1 MSSHHPARHHH
12 QQQQQQQQQP
22 PSSNTT
28 SSNHW
33 LSNILRSRA
42 SSVSVES
49 CLNLSARDPSQP
61 LDARPVLPLLEPSQ
75 PLTSRCKHLAVF
87 SDICKSY
94 RFTHLENVF
103 FTVQDILDN
112 DDRGNSHNH
121 NSSNSSSSSSS
132 AMAPREAR
140 HTVFEFMLA
149 CIEGQYTDL
158 GMARVTFYAC
168 LRNYTH
174 WEDFSDMYRVL
185 YKLCKEGR
193 DISGFEKN
201 VAKLLIH
208 WIDIAI
214 EQQQQQQ
221 RQQQQQSLPSHHKKE
236 HTAAAAA
243 AVPHLSDLLH
253 LLTAIA
259 KFNFALFEE
268 YEVTQM
274 IAATHKA
281 FFSTHDVGDMG
292 SCLDFADIVVRYRFV
307 PFEALPLFLDMVAAS
322 VMLVPVALQKSKSWP
337 IFQNLLR
344 SHCAHSAILTLC
356 RFLDKEPSKVDA
368 DNVLIKGAMTLLS
381 DIAWG
386 KSGSGGGAEVY
397 MVSDSVI
404 LMYMRRAATKEND
417 GINGTL
423 LQCLSGLVLD
433 AAAAADNNNNT
444 PSLMEWD
451 AIWDIVDAIT
461 AYILRI
467 TDNNSN
473 SDIKLFSVSAAEAAE
488 TSLHSI
494 RQFSQFSQ
502 IVIRQY
508 QSKQYKGPVTRF
520 MQVLYRLRAYCC
532 DTTASILLD
541 YYVMEHSFLPSTEHW
556 LKLLQE
562 VTNTFFIHANPTTTT
577 SALRLTMLDIV
588 SDVCTS
594 VKDFYSEVMYET
606 IVIPMM
612 QKLPLETD
620 AGIRQLAID
629 LLVSSLSD
637 CQNEAIFD
645 TLIQTLR
652 DCAQCHCVSA
662 DDPPHPH
669 AHHHHHASSSKLAS
683 MRMAAHSPHSPQTHR
698 QSSTSTAT
706 TTASSSSSS
715 STATITNASMAH
727 KQQQQQQ
734 YSAFVG
740 DTATDTFFS
749 GGSCMGVPAMCGI
762 SDIFENLLLA
772 SNGKLCS
779 KTFNIIT
786 EIANDRSDL
795 ACPYGGPKIVA
806 LDLLL
811 RFRCPT
817 NHHIYLIDDNVQEEN
832 SVIAGIRMQ
841 QQNKRQQAEKK
852 KASQMFMP
860 GPIISRS
867 QQQQQQQQ
875 QQQPHAST
883 RAVFHPS
890 PHVFSYNENPQSDA
904 EAVLDINDMLKS
916 YVRVLSHS
924 PNWVVVLFVLKRLPQ
939 QLSNKHLFCG
949 ASPYI
954 NKLRRRLVKW
964 TSTRKFLEQLSSSL
978 PPHVKRNDLNVYAY
992 SLLTVLISYRRIFTE
1007 PKQDQDEIVYAFYV
1021 GIMQVTS
1028 ATRLCINSLAVCCHE
1043 MPLSV
1048 AKMLNEIL
1056 QRMSQIISVS
1066 SVSVHILEFLSAL
1079 ARLPNLYAN
1088 FTGDMYK
1095 PVFAIALNYLQHSHS
1110 QQQQQQQQQQHQQH
1124 QHQHQQP
1131 SPISTPSASPM
1142 ISGGQAGQKEVS
1154 QGALKQYVLIMAYLV
1169 ITVWFTAIP
1178 LRERRKHV
1186 PFIIQRLLSGI
1197 SMGKSIDEQ
1206 TYTCIDML
1214 SRFTFADVSLAP
1226 QKSIVSK
1233 ILMGDGDTVSA
1244 APASGNKQSQ
1254 RTWVYGHTLLTL
1266 RTAKSLGWVEVTIR
1280 RPSGTVS
1287 MMCYVENKIKSK
1299 DIDYRTLPALLMM
1312 QYQPDLMASKIMKD
1326 RKDEQELMLLQ
1337 QQQTRIKRAEDSQ
1350 DSHDQQQQQQEE
1362 GLGITFDDD
1371 TMAKQQFPIGTPTR
1385 RLSDQ
1390 AVVSAT
1396 VATRSEGLVMAP
1408 SDSSEQIPHS
1418 PASPP
1423 PPPGGGSSSSTMA
1436 SPAPGMSTRRPS
1448 VSQKGLIDLLNKDS
1462 ESTVDTVH
1470 TNSPSITA
1478 AAAAAAAESVLEEE
1492 EEEGDKDENDDNIAG
1507 RRAIDAA
1514 VRQVLSDPKPSDA
1527 STAAAANNP
1536 VIQLRKTEP
1545 SIDPG
1550 FLYLQFNNY
1559 PDIARA
1565 IDVSPPLP
1573 DDEATARTLATFD
1586 RIPVVD
1592 FHKIGVLYVGKGQTH
1607 ELEILAN
1614 TYGSP
1619 DYVRF
1624 LNALG
1629 TIQRLHGLAGNTGGL
1644 DREMDIDGRY
1654 AYFWKDDV
1662 TEAVFHAA
1670 TMMPTNLERDPQCS
1684 AKKRHIGN
1692 DYVSIV
1698 YNDSGMDY
1706 AFDTLPSQFNF
1717 INIVVSPHSIST
1729 EAVSPTHALIGAEN
1743 TFFKVE
1749 MQRRP
1754 DMPDIGPLSEP
1765 KLVSAQSLPGFVR
1778 QAAIHANIFA
1788 QVFWQSAS
1796 AGGKREY
1803 VSHWRERLKQ
1813 IQRVKERLAGKSAAA
1828 AGTSSAAAA
1837 AAAGA
1842 GSGSGTASASATP
1855 NLDHTMSSSGKTS
1868 KDGYPYEALLDFT
1881 KYT

>member
-1 MSSHHPARHHH
+1 MR
-12 QQQQQQQQQP
+12 
-22 PSSNTT
+22 
-28 SSNHW
+28 
-33 LSNILRSRA
+33 
-42 SSVSVES
+42 
-49 CLNLSARDPSQP
+49 
-61 LDARPVLPLLEPSQ
+61 
-75 PLTSRCKHLAVF
+75 
-87 SDICKSY
+87 
-94 RFTHLENVF
+94 
-103 FTVQDILDN
+103 
-112 DDRGNSHNH
+112 
-121 NSSNSSSSSSS
+121 
-132 AMAPREAR
+132 
-140 HTVFEFMLA
+140 
-149 CIEGQYTDL
+149 
-158 GMARVTFYAC
+158 
-168 LRNYTH
+168 
-174 WEDFSDMYRVL
+174 
-185 YKLCKEGR
+185 
-193 DISGFEKN
+193 
-201 VAKLLIH
+201 
-208 WIDIAI
+208 
-214 EQQQQQQ
+214 
-221 RQQQQQSLPSHHKKE
+221 
-236 HTAAAAA
+236 
-243 AVPHLSDLLH
+243 
-253 LLTAIA
+253 
-259 KFNFALFEE
+259 
-268 YEVTQM
+268 
-274 IAATHKA
+274 
-281 FFSTHDVGDMG
+281 
-292 SCLDFADIVVRYRFV
+292 CLDV
-307 PFEALPLFLDMVAAS
+307 
-322 VMLVPVALQKSKSWP
+322 
-337 IFQNLLR
+337 
-344 SHCAHSAILTLC
+344 
-356 RFLDKEPSKVDA
+356 
-368 DNVLIKGAMTLLS
+368 
-381 DIAWG
+381 
-386 KSGSGGGAEVY
+386 
-397 MVSDSVI
+397 
-404 LMYMRRAATKEND
+404 
-417 GINGTL
+417 
-423 LQCLSGLVLD
+423 
-433 AAAAADNNNNT
+433 
-444 PSLMEWD
+444 
-451 AIWDIVDAIT
+451 
-461 AYILRI
+461 
-467 TDNNSN
+467 
-473 SDIKLFSVSAAEAAE
+473 
-488 TSLHSI
+488 
-494 RQFSQFSQ
+494 
-502 IVIRQY
+502 
-508 QSKQYKGPVTRF
+508 
-520 MQVLYRLRAYCC
+520 
-532 DTTASILLD
+532 
-541 YYVMEHSFLPSTEHW
+541 
-556 LKLLQE
+556 QE
-562 VTNTFFIHANPTTTT
+562 
-577 SALRLTMLDIV
+577 
-588 SDVCTS
+588 
-594 VKDFYSEVMYET
+594 
-606 IVIPMM
+606 
-612 QKLPLETD
+612 
-620 AGIRQLAID
+620 
-629 LLVSSLSD
+629 
-637 CQNEAIFD
+637 
-645 TLIQTLR
+645 
-652 DCAQCHCVSA
+652 
-662 DDPPHPH
+662 
-669 AHHHHHASSSKLAS
+669 
-683 MRMAAHSPHSPQTHR
+683 
-698 QSSTSTAT
+698 
-706 TTASSSSSS
+706 
-715 STATITNASMAH
+715 
-727 KQQQQQQ
+727 
-734 YSAFVG
+734 
-740 DTATDTFFS
+740 
-749 GGSCMGVPAMCGI
+749 
-762 SDIFENLLLA
+762 
-772 SNGKLCS
+772 
-779 KTFNIIT
+779 
-786 EIANDRSDL
+786 
-795 ACPYGGPKIVA
+795 
-806 LDLLL
+806 
-811 RFRCPT
+811 
-817 NHHIYLIDDNVQEEN
+817 EEN
-832 SVIAGIRMQ
+832 SVIAAIRLQ
-841 QQNKRQQAEKK
+841 QQKKRQEAEKN

-860 GPIISRS
+860 GSIVSNKA
-867 QQQQQQQQ
+867 QQQQRQEQ
-875 QQQPHAST
+875 HAPT

-890 PHVFSYNENPQSDA
+890 PHVFSYNESPQSES
-904 EAVLDINDMLKS
+904 EAVLDINEMLKS

-924 PNWVVVLFVLKRLPQ
+924 PNWVVVLFVLKRLSQ

-964 TSTRKFLEQLSSSL
+964 TSTRKFLEQLTNL
-978 PPHVKRNDLNVYAY
+978 PPHIKRNDLNVYAY

-1110 QQQQQQQQQQHQQH
+1110 QQQQQQ
-1124 QHQHQQP
+1124 P

-1142 ISGGQAGQKEVS
+1142 IPGQASGPKEAS

-1214 SRFTFADVSLAP
+1214 SRFTFAEVSLAP

-1244 APASGNKQSQ
+1244 PSVKQSQ

-1287 MMCYVENKIKSK
+1287 MMCYVENKIKSE

-1312 QYQPDLMASKIMKD
+1312 QYQPDLMASKIMK
-1326 RKDEQELMLLQ
+1326 EELLLK
-1337 QQQTRIKRAEDSQ
+1337 QTLIKKPEDSEHNQ
-1350 DSHDQQQQQQEE
+1350 DQPQQQQQEE

-1371 TMAKQQFPIGTPTR
+1371 TVAKQPFPIGTPTR

-1408 SDSSEQIPHS
+1408 SDSSEQIPSLPSS
-1418 PASPP
+1418 PS
-1423 PPPGGGSSSSTMA
+1423 GE
-1436 SPAPGMSTRRPS
+1436 SPAPAMARRPS

-1462 ESTVDTVH
+1462 ESTVDTVN
-1470 TNSPSITA
+1470 TIATDSAI
-1478 AAAAAAAESVLEEE
+1478 EEE
-1492 EEEGDKDENDDNIAG
+1492 DERVG
-1507 RRAIDAA
+1507 RQAIDAA
-1514 VRQVLSDPKPSDA
+1514 VREVLSDPKPDNE
-1527 STAAAANNP
+1527 STAAAASNP
-1536 VIQLRKTEP
+1536 VMQLRKTEP

-1629 TIQRLHGLAGNTGGL
+1629 TIQRLHGLSGNTGGL

-1743 TFFKVE
+1743 SFFRVE

-1788 QVFWQSAS
+1788 QVFWQSAG

-1813 IQRVKERLAGKSAAA
+1813 IQRVKERLAGKSAS
-1828 AGTSSAAAA
+1828 T
-1837 AAAGA
+1837 
-1842 GSGSGTASASATP
+1842 TPATP
-1855 NLDHTMSSSGKTS
+1855 NLDHNSGKTS

>member
-1 MSSHHPARHHH
+1 MPRDARH
-12 QQQQQQQQQP
+12 
-22 PSSNTT
+22 
-28 SSNHW
+28 
-33 LSNILRSRA
+33 A
-42 SSVSVES
+42 
-49 CLNLSARDPSQP
+49 
-61 LDARPVLPLLEPSQ
+61 
-75 PLTSRCKHLAVF
+75 
-87 SDICKSY
+87 
-94 RFTHLENVF
+94 
-103 FTVQDILDN
+103 
-112 DDRGNSHNH
+112 
-121 NSSNSSSSSSS
+121 
-132 AMAPREAR
+132 
-140 HTVFEFMLA
+140 VFEFMLA

-158 GMARVTFYAC
+158 GMARVTFYAS

-208 WIDIAI
+208 WINIAI
-214 EQQQQQQ
+214 QQQQQQ
-221 RQQQQQSLPSHHKKE
+221 HNKQD
-236 HTAAAAA
+236 A

-268 YEVTQM
+268 DEVTQM

-307 PFEALPLFLDMVAAS
+307 PFEALPLFLDMVSAS
-322 VMLVPVALQKSKSWP
+322 VMLVPVELQKSKSWP

-356 RFLDKEPSKVDA
+356 RFLDKQPSKVDA
-368 DNVLIKGAMTLLS
+368 DNILIKGAITLLS
-381 DIAWG
+381 EIAWG
-386 KSGSGGGAEVY
+386 RSGSGAEVY

-404 LMYMRRAATKEND
+404 LMYMRRAASKEND
-417 GINGTL
+417 GINGTI
-423 LQCLSGLVLD
+423 LQCLSGLV
-433 AAAAADNNNNT
+433 ATADHT

-461 AYILRI
+461 AYILKI

-473 SDIKLFSVSAAEAAE
+473 SDIKLFSVTESAASS
-488 TSLHSI
+488 SLQSVRHFA
-494 RQFSQFSQ
+494 QFSNT
-502 IVIRQY
+502 IIRLY
-508 QSKQYKGPVTRF
+508 QSKQYKGPLTRF
-520 MQVLYRLRAYCC
+520 MQVLYQLRAYCC
-532 DTTASILLD
+532 DNTASILLD
-541 YYVMEHSFLPSTEHW
+541 YHVMEHSFLPSTEHW

-562 VTNTFFIHANPTTTT
+562 VTNTFYIHANPTTTT

-612 QKLPLETD
+612 QTLPSETD
-620 AGIRQLAID
+620 ASIRQLAID

-645 TLIQTLR
+645 KLIQILR
-652 DCAQCHCVSA
+652 DCAQCHC
-662 DDPPHPH
+662 HG
-669 AHHHHHASSSKLAS
+669 
-683 MRMAAHSPHSPQTHR
+683 
-698 QSSTSTAT
+698 
-706 TTASSSSSS
+706 
-715 STATITNASMAH
+715 
-727 KQQQQQQ
+727 
-734 YSAFVG
+734 AFVA
-740 DTATDTFFS
+740 DAFFS
-749 GGSCMGVPAMCGI
+749 GGSCMGVPAMCGL
-762 SDIFENLLLA
+762 SDIFQNLLMA

-795 ACPYGGPKIVA
+795 SCPYGGPKIVA

-817 NHHIYLIDDNVQEEN
+817 NHHIYLIEDNVQEEEN
-832 SVIAGIRMQ
+832 SVIAAIRLQ
-841 QQNKRQQAEKK
+841 QQKKRQEAEKN

-860 GPIISRS
+860 GSIVSNKA
-867 QQQQQQQQ
+867 QQQQRQEQ
-875 QQQPHAST
+875 HAPT

-890 PHVFSYNENPQSDA
+890 PHVFSYNESPQSES
-904 EAVLDINDMLKS
+904 EAVLDINEMLKS

-924 PNWVVVLFVLKRLPQ
+924 PNWVVVLFVLKRLSQ

-964 TSTRKFLEQLSSSL
+964 TSTRKFLEQLTNL
-978 PPHVKRNDLNVYAY
+978 PPHIKRNDLNVYAY

-1110 QQQQQQQQQQHQQH
+1110 QQQQQQ
-1124 QHQHQQP
+1124 P

-1142 ISGGQAGQKEVS
+1142 IPGQASGPKEAS

-1214 SRFTFADVSLAP
+1214 SRFTFAEVSLAP

-1244 APASGNKQSQ
+1244 PSVKQSQ

-1287 MMCYVENKIKSK
+1287 MMCYVENKIKSE

-1312 QYQPDLMASKIMKD
+1312 QYQPDLMASKIMK
-1326 RKDEQELMLLQ
+1326 EELLA
-1337 QQQTRIKRAEDSQ
+1337 I
-1350 DSHDQQQQQQEE
+1350 
-1362 GLGITFDDD
+1362 
-1371 TMAKQQFPIGTPTR
+1371 
-1385 RLSDQ
+1385 
-1390 AVVSAT
+1390 
-1396 VATRSEGLVMAP
+1396 
-1408 SDSSEQIPHS
+1408 
-1418 PASPP
+1418 
-1423 PPPGGGSSSSTMA
+1423 
-1436 SPAPGMSTRRPS
+1436 
-1448 VSQKGLIDLLNKDS
+1448 
-1462 ESTVDTVH
+1462 
-1470 TNSPSITA
+1470 
-1478 AAAAAAAESVLEEE
+1478 EEE
-1492 EEEGDKDENDDNIAG
+1492 DERVG
-1507 RRAIDAA
+1507 RQAIDAA
-1514 VRQVLSDPKPSDA
+1514 VREVLSDPKPDNE
-1527 STAAAANNP
+1527 STAAAASNP
-1536 VIQLRKTEP
+1536 VMQLRKTEP

-1629 TIQRLHGLAGNTGGL
+1629 TIQRLHGLSGNTGGL

-1743 TFFKVE
+1743 SFFRVE

-1788 QVFWQSAS
+1788 QVFWQSAG

-1813 IQRVKERLAGKSAAA
+1813 IQRVKERLAGKSAS
-1828 AGTSSAAAA
+1828 T
-1837 AAAGA
+1837 
-1842 GSGSGTASASATP
+1842 TPATP
-1855 NLDHTMSSSGKTS
+1855 NLDHNSGKTS

>member
-1 MSSHHPARHHH
+1 MSGHHPTR
-12 QQQQQQQQQP
+12 QQQP
-22 PSSNTT
+22 PSSNSTAASS

-61 LDARPVLPLLEPSQ
+61 LDARPVLPLLEQSQ
-75 PLTSRCKHLAVF
+75 PLASRCKHLAVF

-103 FTVQDILDN
+103 FTVQDILDA
-112 DDRGNSHNH
+112 G
-121 NSSNSSSSSSS
+121 
-132 AMAPREAR
+132 MPRDAR
-140 HTVFEFMLA
+140 HSVFEFMLA

-208 WIDIAI
+208 WINIVI
-214 EQQQQQQ
+214 QQQPH
-221 RQQQQQSLPSHHKKE
+221 RKD
-236 HTAAAAA
+236 AA

-281 FFSTHDVGDMG
+281 FFSTQDVGDMG

-307 PFEALPLFLDMVAAS
+307 PFDALSLFLDMVSAS
-322 VMLVPVALQKSKSWP
+322 VMLVPVELQKSKSWP

-368 DNVLIKGAMTLLS
+368 DNILIKGAITLLS
-381 DIAWG
+381 EIAWG
-386 KSGSGGGAEVY
+386 KSGSGAEVY

-404 LMYMRRAATKEND
+404 LMYMRRAASKEND
-417 GINGTL
+417 GVNGTI
-423 LQCLSGLVLD
+423 LQCLSRLVD
-433 AAAAADNNNNT
+433 TAENT

-461 AYILRI
+461 AYILKI

-473 SDIKLFSVSAAEAAE
+473 SDIKLFSVAESAASS
-488 TSLHSI
+488 SLQSI
-494 RQFSQFSQ
+494 RQFAQFSN
-502 IVIRQY
+502 IIIRLY
-508 QSKQYKGPVTRF
+508 QSKQYKGPLTRF
-520 MQVLYRLRAYCC
+520 MQVLYQLRAYCC
-532 DTTASILLD
+532 DTTATILLD

-556 LKLLQE
+556 LRLLQE

-620 AGIRQLAID
+620 ASIRQLAID

-637 CQNEAIFD
+637 CQNEEIFD
-645 TLIQTLR
+645 KLIQTLR
-652 DCAQCHCVSA
+652 DCAQCHCVSVE
-662 DDPPHPH
+662 DLQQQQQQQQQHSQHP
-669 AHHHHHASSSKLAS
+669 SNSKLTS
-683 MRMAAHSPHSPQTHR
+683 MRMMHSPHSPQTHR
-698 QSSTSTAT
+698 QSSTT
-706 TTASSSSSS
+706 TTSSSSS

-727 KQQQQQQ
+727 KQH
-734 YSAFVG
+734 SAFVA
-740 DTATDTFFS
+740 DTATDEFFS

-772 SNGKLCS
+772 SNGRLCS

-795 ACPYGGPKIVA
+795 SCPYGGPKIVA

-817 NHHIYLIDDNVQEEN
+817 NHHIYLTEDNVEEEN
-832 SVIAGIRMQ
+832 SVIAAIRIQ
-841 QQNKRQQAEKK
+841 QQKKRQEAEKK

-860 GPIISRS
+860 GPIINSNRA
-867 QQQQQQQQ
+867 QQQTQQAP
-875 QQQPHAST
+875 PHKK
-883 RAVFHPS
+883 AVFHPS
-890 PHVFSYNENPQSDA
+890 PHVFSYNESPQSEM
-904 EAVLDINDMLKS
+904 EAVLDINEMLKS

-924 PNWVVVLFVLKRLPQ
+924 PNWVVVLFVLKRLSQ

-964 TSTRKFLEQLSSSL
+964 TSTRKFLEQLTSL
-978 PPHVKRNDLNVYAY
+978 PPHIKRNDLNVYAY

-1110 QQQQQQQQQQHQQH
+1110 QQQQQS
-1124 QHQHQQP
+1124 

-1142 ISGGQAGQKEVS
+1142 IPGQASLTGQKEVS

-1233 ILMGDGDTVSA
+1233 ILMGDADTVSV
-1244 APASGNKQSQ
+1244 PSVKQSQ

-1287 MMCYVENKIKSK
+1287 MMCYVENKIKSE

-1312 QYQPDLMASKIMKD
+1312 QYQPDLMATKIMKD
-1326 RKDEQELMLLQ
+1326 RREEEELLLKQTPVKTSEDSEGSQDQ
-1337 QQQTRIKRAEDSQ
+1337 QQQQ
-1350 DSHDQQQQQQEE
+1350 QQQQQQEE

-1371 TMAKQQFPIGTPTR
+1371 TIARQQFPIGTPTR

-1408 SDSSEQIPHS
+1408 SDSSEQVPLS
-1418 PASPP
+1418 PSPP
-1423 PPPGGGSSSSTMA
+1423 PPVGSSTV
-1436 SPAPGMSTRRPS
+1436 SPAPAITRRPS

-1462 ESTVDTVH
+1462 ESTIDTIN
-1470 TNSPSITA
+1470 TNSPSIAT
-1478 AAAAAAAESVLEEE
+1478 ESAIDEE
-1492 EEEGDKDENDDNIAG
+1492 DERVG
-1507 RRAIDAA
+1507 RKAIDAA
-1514 VRQVLSDPKPSDA
+1514 VREVLSDPKPSNE
-1527 STAAAANNP
+1527 STAAASNP

-1573 DDEATARTLATFD
+1573 DDDATARTLATFD

-1629 TIQRLHGLAGNTGGL
+1629 SIQRLHGLSGNTGGL

-1670 TMMPTNLERDPQCS
+1670 TMMPTDLERDPQCS

-1743 TFFKVE
+1743 SFFKVE

-1813 IQRVKERLAGKSAAA
+1813 IQRVKERLAGKSAATA
-1828 AGTSSAAAA
+1828 ANATG
-1837 AAAGA
+1837 GA
-1842 GSGSGTASASATP
+1842 ASASATP

>member
-1 MSSHHPARHHH
+1 
-12 QQQQQQQQQP
+12 
-22 PSSNTT
+22 
-28 SSNHW
+28 
-33 LSNILRSRA
+33 
-42 SSVSVES
+42 
-49 CLNLSARDPSQP
+49 
-61 LDARPVLPLLEPSQ
+61 
-75 PLTSRCKHLAVF
+75 
-87 SDICKSY
+87 
-94 RFTHLENVF
+94 
-103 FTVQDILDN
+103 
-112 DDRGNSHNH
+112 
-121 NSSNSSSSSSS
+121 
-132 AMAPREAR
+132 
-140 HTVFEFMLA
+140 
-149 CIEGQYTDL
+149 
-158 GMARVTFYAC
+158 
-168 LRNYTH
+168 
-174 WEDFSDMYRVL
+174 
-185 YKLCKEGR
+185 
-193 DISGFEKN
+193 
-201 VAKLLIH
+201 
-208 WIDIAI
+208 
-214 EQQQQQQ
+214 
-221 RQQQQQSLPSHHKKE
+221 
-236 HTAAAAA
+236 
-243 AVPHLSDLLH
+243 
-253 LLTAIA
+253 
-259 KFNFALFEE
+259 
-268 YEVTQM
+268 
-274 IAATHKA
+274 
-281 FFSTHDVGDMG
+281 
-292 SCLDFADIVVRYRFV
+292 
-307 PFEALPLFLDMVAAS
+307 
-322 VMLVPVALQKSKSWP
+322 
-337 IFQNLLR
+337 
-344 SHCAHSAILTLC
+344 
-356 RFLDKEPSKVDA
+356 
-368 DNVLIKGAMTLLS
+368 
-381 DIAWG
+381 
-386 KSGSGGGAEVY
+386 
-397 MVSDSVI
+397 
-404 LMYMRRAATKEND
+404 
-417 GINGTL
+417 
-423 LQCLSGLVLD
+423 
-433 AAAAADNNNNT
+433 
-444 PSLMEWD
+444 
-451 AIWDIVDAIT
+451 
-461 AYILRI
+461 
-467 TDNNSN
+467 
-473 SDIKLFSVSAAEAAE
+473 
-488 TSLHSI
+488 
-494 RQFSQFSQ
+494 
-502 IVIRQY
+502 
-508 QSKQYKGPVTRF
+508 
-520 MQVLYRLRAYCC
+520 
-532 DTTASILLD
+532 
-541 YYVMEHSFLPSTEHW
+541 
-556 LKLLQE
+556 
-562 VTNTFFIHANPTTTT
+562 
-577 SALRLTMLDIV
+577 
-588 SDVCTS
+588 
-594 VKDFYSEVMYET
+594 
-606 IVIPMM
+606 
-612 QKLPLETD
+612 
-620 AGIRQLAID
+620 
-629 LLVSSLSD
+629 
-637 CQNEAIFD
+637 
-645 TLIQTLR
+645 
-652 DCAQCHCVSA
+652 
-662 DDPPHPH
+662 
-669 AHHHHHASSSKLAS
+669 
-683 MRMAAHSPHSPQTHR
+683 
-698 QSSTSTAT
+698 
-706 TTASSSSSS
+706 
-715 STATITNASMAH
+715 
-727 KQQQQQQ
+727 
-734 YSAFVG
+734 
-740 DTATDTFFS
+740 
-749 GGSCMGVPAMCGI
+749 
-762 SDIFENLLLA
+762 
-772 SNGKLCS
+772 
-779 KTFNIIT
+779 
-786 EIANDRSDL
+786 
-795 ACPYGGPKIVA
+795 
-806 LDLLL
+806 
-811 RFRCPT
+811 
-817 NHHIYLIDDNVQEEN
+817 
-832 SVIAGIRMQ
+832 
-841 QQNKRQQAEKK
+841 
-852 KASQMFMP
+852 MFMP
-860 GPIISRS
+860 GPIINRP
-867 QQQQQQQQ
+867 QQQAQQAP
-875 QQQPHAST
+875 PHKK
-883 RAVFHPS
+883 AVFHPS
-890 PHVFSYNENPQSDA
+890 PHVFSYNENPQSES
-904 EAVLDINDMLKS
+904 EAVLDINEMLKS

-924 PNWVVVLFVLKRLPQ
+924 PNWVVVLFVLKRLSQ

-964 TSTRKFLEQLSSSL
+964 TSTRKFLEQLTSL
-978 PPHVKRNDLNVYAY
+978 PPHIKRNDLNVYAY

-1110 QQQQQQQQQQHQQH
+1110 QQQQA
-1124 QHQHQQP
+1124 

-1142 ISGGQAGQKEVS
+1142 ISGQVSGQKEAS

-1233 ILMGDGDTVSA
+1233 ILMGDGDTTSA
-1244 APASGNKQSQ
+1244 PSVKQSQ

-1287 MMCYVENKIKSK
+1287 MMCYVENKIKSE

-1312 QYQPDLMASKIMKD
+1312 QYQPDLMAHKIMKD
-1326 RKDEQELMLLQ
+1326 RREEEEILLK
-1337 QQQTRIKRAEDSQ
+1337 QTLIKRPEETDDGQ
-1350 DSHDQQQQQQEE
+1350 DSQQEE

-1371 TMAKQQFPIGTPTR
+1371 TIAKQFPIGTPTR

-1408 SDSSEQIPHS
+1408 SDSSEQIPTTS
-1418 PASPP
+1418 SSPP
-1423 PPPGGGSSSSTMA
+1423 PPPAGSNTV
-1436 SPAPGMSTRRPS
+1436 SPAPITRRPS
-1448 VSQKGLIDLLNKDS
+1448 VSQKGLMDLLNKDS
-1462 ESTVDTVH
+1462 ESTIDTVN
-1470 TNSPSITA
+1470 TNSPSIAT
-1478 AAAAAAAESVLEEE
+1478 ESAIEEE
-1492 EEEGDKDENDDNIAG
+1492 EELVG
-1507 RRAIDAA
+1507 RKAIDAA
-1514 VRQVLSDPKPSDA
+1514 VREVLSDPKPSNE
-1527 STAAAANNP
+1527 STTANP

-1559 PDIARA
+1559 PDIARS
-1565 IDVSPPLP
+1565 IEVSPPLP

-1629 TIQRLHGLAGNTGGL
+1629 TIQRLHGFSGNTGGL

-1743 TFFKVE
+1743 SFFKVE

-1813 IQRVKERLAGKSAAA
+1813 IQRVKERLAGKTAVAAA
-1828 AGTSSAAAA
+1828 
-1837 AAAGA
+1837 
-1842 GSGSGTASASATP
+1842 ASASATP

>member
-1 MSSHHPARHHH
+1 MSNNHPTR
-12 QQQQQQQQQP
+12 QQQSQ
-22 PSSNTT
+22 SSATSST

-33 LSNILRSRA
+33 LSSILRSRA

-61 LDARPVLPLLEPSQ
+61 LDARPVLPLLEQSQ

-103 FTVQDILDN
+103 FTVQDILDA
-112 DDRGNSHNH
+112 S
-121 NSSNSSSSSSS
+121 
-132 AMAPREAR
+132 MPREAR
-140 HTVFEFMLA
+140 HGVFEFMLA

-158 GMARVTFYAC
+158 GMARVTFYAS

-208 WIDIAI
+208 WMNIAI
-214 EQQQQQQ
+214 QQ
-221 RQQQQQSLPSHHKKE
+221 PHKKE
-236 HTAAAAA
+236 A

-268 YEVTQM
+268 DEVTQM
-274 IAATHKA
+274 ISATHKA
-281 FFSTHDVGDMG
+281 FFSTHDFGDMG

-307 PFEALPLFLDMVAAS
+307 PFEALSLFLDMVSAS
-322 VMLVPVALQKSKSWP
+322 IMLVPVELQKSKSWP

-368 DNVLIKGAMTLLS
+368 ENILIKGAITLLS
-381 DIAWG
+381 EIAWG
-386 KSGSGGGAEVY
+386 KSGSGAEVY

-404 LMYMRRAATKEND
+404 LMYMRRAASKEND
-417 GINGTL
+417 GINGTI
-423 LQCLSGLVLD
+423 LQCLAGLVG
-433 AAAAADNNNNT
+433 AVENT

-461 AYILRI
+461 AYILKI

-473 SDIKLFSVSAAEAAE
+473 SDIKLFSMTESASS
-488 TSLHSI
+488 SLSSTRHFA
-494 RQFSQFSQ
+494 QFSD
-502 IVIRQY
+502 IIIRLY
-508 QSKQYKGPVTRF
+508 QSKQYKGPLTRF
-520 MQVLYRLRAYCC
+520 MQVLYQLRAYCC
-532 DTTASILLD
+532 DNTASILLD
-541 YYVMEHSFLPSTEHW
+541 YYVMEHSFLPSTENW

-620 AGIRQLAID
+620 ANIRQLAID

-637 CQNEAIFD
+637 CQNEAIFEK
-645 TLIQTLR
+645 LIHILR
-652 DCAQCHCVSA
+652 DCAQCQCISA
-662 DDPPHPH
+662 EDQHQH
-669 AHHHHHASSSKLAS
+669 SHHTQPANSKLSS
-683 MRMAAHSPHSPQTHR
+683 MRMAHSPHSPQTHR
-698 QSSTSTAT
+698 QSSTTTVAT
-706 TTASSSSSS
+706 ISSSSS

-727 KQQQQQQ
+727 KQQ
-734 YSAFVG
+734 YSSFVAN
-740 DTATDTFFS
+740 TATDEFFS

-762 SDIFENLLLA
+762 SDVFENLLVA

-795 ACPYGGPKIVA
+795 SCPYGGPKIVA

-817 NHHIYLIDDNVQEEN
+817 NHHIYLIEDNVEEEN
-832 SVIAGIRMQ
+832 SVIAAIRIQ
-841 QQNKRQQAEKK
+841 QKKKREEAEKERS
-852 KASQMFMP
+852 SQMFMP
-860 GPIISRS
+860 GPIINRP
-867 QQQQQQQQ
+867 QQQAQQAP
-875 QQQPHAST
+875 PHKK
-883 RAVFHPS
+883 AVFHPS
-890 PHVFSYNENPQSDA
+890 PHVFSYNENPQSES
-904 EAVLDINDMLKS
+904 EAVLDINEMLKS

-924 PNWVVVLFVLKRLPQ
+924 PNWVVVLFVLKRLSQ

-964 TSTRKFLEQLSSSL
+964 TSTRKFLEQLTSL
-978 PPHVKRNDLNVYAY
+978 PPHIKRNDLNVYAY

-1110 QQQQQQQQQQHQQH
+1110 QQQQA
-1124 QHQHQQP
+1124 

-1142 ISGGQAGQKEVS
+1142 ISGQVSGQKEAS

-1233 ILMGDGDTVSA
+1233 ILMGDGDTTSA
-1244 APASGNKQSQ
+1244 PSVKQSQ

-1287 MMCYVENKIKSK
+1287 MMCYVENKIKSE

-1312 QYQPDLMASKIMKD
+1312 QYQPDLMAHKIMKD
-1326 RKDEQELMLLQ
+1326 RREEEELLLK
-1337 QQQTRIKRAEDSQ
+1337 QTLTKKPEENDDGQ
-1350 DSHDQQQQQQEE
+1350 DSQQEE

-1371 TMAKQQFPIGTPTR
+1371 TIAKQFPIGTPTR

-1396 VATRSEGLVMAP
+1396 VATRSEGLIMAP
-1408 SDSSEQIPHS
+1408 SDSSEQIPTTS
-1418 PASPP
+1418 SSPP
-1423 PPPGGGSSSSTMA
+1423 PPPAGSNTV
-1436 SPAPGMSTRRPS
+1436 SPAPITRRPS

-1462 ESTVDTVH
+1462 ESTIDTVN
-1470 TNSPSITA
+1470 TNSPSIAT
-1478 AAAAAAAESVLEEE
+1478 ESAIEEE
-1492 EEEGDKDENDDNIAG
+1492 EEVVG
-1507 RRAIDAA
+1507 RKAIDAA
-1514 VRQVLSDPKPSDA
+1514 VREVLSDPKPSNE
-1527 STAAAANNP
+1527 STTANP

-1559 PDIARA
+1559 PDIARS
-1565 IDVSPPLP
+1565 IEVSPPLP

-1629 TIQRLHGLAGNTGGL
+1629 TIQRLHGFSGNTGGL

-1743 TFFKVE
+1743 SFFKVE

-1813 IQRVKERLAGKSAAA
+1813 IQRVKERLAGKSAVAA
-1828 AGTSSAAAA
+1828 A
-1837 AAAGA
+1837 
-1842 GSGSGTASASATP
+1842 ASASATP

>member
-1 MSSHHPARHHH
+1 MSSHHPTR
-12 QQQQQQQQQP
+12 QQQP
-22 PSSNTT
+22 QSSNTT
-28 SSNHW
+28 SSSSSNHW

-61 LDARPVLPLLEPSQ
+61 LDARPVLPLLEQSQ
-75 PLTSRCKHLAVF
+75 PLASRCKHLAVF

-103 FTVQDILDN
+103 FTVQDILDA
-112 DDRGNSHNH
+112 S
-121 NSSNSSSSSSS
+121 
-132 AMAPREAR
+132 MPREAR
-140 HTVFEFMLA
+140 HGVFEFMLA

-158 GMARVTFYAC
+158 GMARVTFYAS

-174 WEDFSDMYRVL
+174 WEDFSNMYRVL
-185 YKLCKEGR
+185 HKLCKEGR

-208 WIDIAI
+208 WINIAI
-214 EQQQQQQ
+214 QQ
-221 RQQQQQSLPSHHKKE
+221 PHKKD
-236 HTAAAAA
+236 A

-307 PFEALPLFLDMVAAS
+307 PFEALSLFLDMVSAS
-322 VMLVPVALQKSKSWP
+322 VMLVPVELQKSKSWP

-368 DNVLIKGAMTLLS
+368 DNILIKGAMTLLS
-381 DIAWG
+381 EIAWG
-386 KSGSGGGAEVY
+386 KSRSGAEVY

-404 LMYMRRAATKEND
+404 LMYMRRAASKGND
-417 GINGTL
+417 GVNGTI
-423 LQCLSGLVLD
+423 LQCLSGLVD
-433 AAAAADNNNNT
+433 TAENT

-461 AYILRI
+461 AYILKI

-473 SDIKLFSVSAAEAAE
+473 SDIKLFSVTESAALS
-488 TSLHSI
+488 SLHSI
-494 RQFSQFSQ
+494 RQFAHFSN
-502 IVIRQY
+502 IIIRLY
-508 QSKQYKGPVTRF
+508 QSKQYKGPLTRF
-520 MQVLYRLRAYCC
+520 MQVLYQLRAYCC
-532 DTTASILLD
+532 DNTASILLD

-562 VTNTFFIHANPTTTT
+562 VTSTFFIHASPTTTT
-577 SALRLTMLDIV
+577 SALRLRMLDIV
-588 SDVCTS
+588 SDVCIS
-594 VKDFYSEVMYET
+594 VKDFYSEVMYEA

-620 AGIRQLAID
+620 ANIRQLAID
-629 LLVSSLSD
+629 LLASSLSD

-645 TLIQTLR
+645 KLIHILR
-652 DCAQCHCVSA
+652 DCAQCHCVSPE
-662 DDPPHPH
+662 DHH
-669 AHHHHHASSSKLAS
+669 QQYAHHSQQPTNSKLTS
-683 MRMAAHSPHSPQTHR
+683 MRMAAHSPHSPHSPQTHR
-698 QSSTSTAT
+698 QPSTSTT
-706 TTASSSSSS
+706 TTTTSSSSS

-727 KQQQQQQ
+727 KQH
-734 YSAFVG
+734 SAFVA
-740 DTATDTFFS
+740 DTATDEFFS
-749 GGSCMGVPAMCGI
+749 GGFCMGVPAMCGI
-762 SDIFENLLLA
+762 SDVFENLLLA
-772 SNGKLCS
+772 SNGKLCF

-795 ACPYGGPKIVA
+795 SCPYGGPKIVA

-817 NHHIYLIDDNVQEEN
+817 NHHIYLIEDNVEEEN
-832 SVIAGIRMQ
+832 SVIAAIRLQ
-841 QQNKRQQAEKK
+841 QQKKRQEAEEKK
-852 KASQMFMP
+852 SSQMFMP
-860 GPIISRS
+860 GPIINSNSISRA
-867 QQQQQQQQ
+867 QQQGQQAS
-875 QQQPHAST
+875 PHKK
-883 RAVFHPS
+883 AVFHPS
-890 PHVFSYNENPQSDA
+890 PHVFSYNESPQSES
-904 EAVLDINDMLKS
+904 EAVLDINEMLKS

-924 PNWVVVLFVLKRLPQ
+924 PNWVVVLFVLKRLSQ

-964 TSTRKFLEQLSSSL
+964 TSTRKFLEQITNL
-978 PPHVKRNDLNVYAY
+978 PPHIKRNDLNVYAY

-1110 QQQQQQQQQQHQQH
+1110 QQQQQ
-1124 QHQHQQP
+1124 P

-1142 ISGGQAGQKEVS
+1142 IPGQASGQKEVS

-1244 APASGNKQSQ
+1244 PSVKQSQ

-1287 MMCYVENKIKSK
+1287 MMCYVENKIKSE

-1326 RKDEQELMLLQ
+1326 RKEEEELLLKQTLIKKPEESEDCQNQ
-1337 QQQTRIKRAEDSQ
+1337 Q
-1350 DSHDQQQQQQEE
+1350 QQQQQQEE

-1371 TMAKQQFPIGTPTR
+1371 AIAKQQFPISTPTR

-1408 SDSSEQIPHS
+1408 SDSLEQIPPS
-1418 PASPP
+1418 PSSPP
-1423 PPPGGGSSSSTMA
+1423 PSAPGGSSTV
-1436 SPAPGMSTRRPS
+1436 SPTPAVTRRPS

-1462 ESTVDTVH
+1462 ESTIDTVN
-1470 TNSPSITA
+1470 TSSPSIAT
-1478 AAAAAAAESVLEEE
+1478 ESAIEEE
-1492 EEEGDKDENDDNIAG
+1492 DE
-1507 RRAIDAA
+1507 RVSRKAIDAA
-1514 VRQVLSDPKPSDA
+1514 VREVLSDPKPSNK
-1527 STAAAANNP
+1527 STAAANNP
-1536 VIQLRKTEP
+1536 VMQLRKTEP

-1629 TIQRLHGLAGNTGGL
+1629 TIQRLHGFSGNTGGL

-1743 TFFKVE
+1743 SFFKVE

-1813 IQRVKERLAGKSAAA
+1813 IQRVKERLAGKSA
-1828 AGTSSAAAA
+1828 S
-1837 AAAGA
+1837 AAGA
-1842 GSGSGTASASATP
+1842 GGTASASATP
-1855 NLDHTMSSSGKTS
+1855 NLDHTMSSAGKTS

>member
-1 MSSHHPARHHH
+1 MSGNTAR
-12 QQQQQQQQQP
+12 QP
-22 PSSNTT
+22 T
-28 SSNHW
+28 NHW

-49 CLNLSARDPSQP
+49 CLNLSAKDPSQP

-103 FTVQDILDN
+103 FTVQDILDA
-112 DDRGNSHNH
+112 S
-121 NSSNSSSSSSS
+121 
-132 AMAPREAR
+132 MPREAR
-140 HTVFEFMLA
+140 HGVFEFMLA

-158 GMARVTFYAC
+158 GMARVTFYAS
-168 LRNYTH
+168 LRNYIY

-185 YKLCKEGR
+185 FKLCKEGR

-201 VAKLLIH
+201 VAKLLIY
-208 WIDIAI
+208 WIDTAL
-214 EQQQQQQ
+214 
-221 RQQQQQSLPSHHKKE
+221 QQSNTSK
-236 HTAAAAA
+236 A
-243 AVPHLSDLLH
+243 AVPHLNDLLH
-253 LLTAIA
+253 LLTSIA

-268 YEVTQM
+268 DEVTQM
-274 IAATHKA
+274 ISATHKA
-281 FFSTHDVGDMG
+281 FFATLDLGDLVA
-292 SCLDFADIVVRYRFV
+292 CLDFADIVVRYRFV
-307 PFEALPLFLDMVAAS
+307 PFEALPLFLEMLSAS
-322 VMLVPVALQKSKSWP
+322 VMLLPEEQQNTKSWP
-337 IFQNLLR
+337 IFYNLLR

-368 DNVLIKGAMTLLS
+368 ENILIKGAITLLS
-381 DIAWG
+381 ETAWG
-386 KSGSGGGAEVY
+386 KSETGSEVY
-397 MVSDSVI
+397 MVPDSVI
-404 LMYMRRAATKEND
+404 LMYMKRAANREND
-417 GINGTL
+417 GINGTI
-423 LQCLSGLVLD
+423 LQCLTGLV
-433 AAAAADNNNNT
+433 NSTEIT
-444 PSLMEWD
+444 PSLMEWE
-451 AIWDIVDAIT
+451 ALWDIVDVIT
-461 AYILRI
+461 AHILRI

-473 SDIKLFSVSAAEAAE
+473 SDIKLFSVADSAASSIISVRHFAE
-488 TSLHSI
+488 
-494 RQFSQFSQ
+494 FSHV
-502 IVIRQY
+502 IVQLY
-508 QSKQYKGPVTRF
+508 QDKRYKGPIIRF
-520 MQVLYRLRAYCC
+520 MQVLYQLRAYCC
-532 DTTASILLD
+532 DNTGSILLD
-541 YYVMEHSFLPSTEHW
+541 YYVTEHSFLPSTENW
-556 LKLLQE
+556 LQLLQQL
-562 VTNTFFIHANPTTTT
+562 TNTFFIHANPATTT
-577 SALRLTMLDIV
+577 SALRVTMLDIV
-588 SDVCTS
+588 ADVCTS
-594 VKDFYSEVMYET
+594 VKDFYSEVLYET

-620 AGIRQLAID
+620 TSIRQHAID

-637 CQNEAIFD
+637 CQNDTIFD
-645 TLIQTLR
+645 KLMPILK
-652 DCAQCHCVSA
+652 DCAQCHCVSPE
-662 DDPPHPH
+662 DQQQQQ
-669 AHHHHHASSSKLAS
+669 HHHHHQHHHLNLNHNHHTANSKLS
-683 MRMAAHSPHSPQTHR
+683 SVRRAHSPHSPQTYR
-698 QSSTSTAT
+698 QSSTSTVTAT
-706 TTASSSSSS
+706 ATVTSSSSSS
-715 STATITNASMAH
+715 IATITAASVAQ
-727 KQQQQQQ
+727 KQP
-734 YSAFVG
+734 STTSSSFISNTTI
-740 DTATDTFFS
+740 DEFFS

-762 SDIFENLLLA
+762 SELFENLLFV
-772 SNGKLCS
+772 SNAKLCS

-786 EIANDRSDL
+786 EIVNDHSDL
-795 ACPYGGPKIVA
+795 SCPYGGPKIVA

-817 NHHIYLIDDNVQEEN
+817 NHHVYLIEDNVEEEN
-832 SVIAGIRMQ
+832 SVIAAIRVQ
-841 QQNKRQQAEKK
+841 QQRKRQESEKRK
-852 KASQMFMP
+852 SSQTFLP
-860 GPIISRS
+860 APIGRKS

-875 QQQPHAST
+875 QQQPHKKV
-883 RAVFHPS
+883 VFYPS
-890 PHVFSYNENPQSDA
+890 PNVFSYNENPQSDT
-904 EAVLDINDMLKS
+904 EAVLDINEMLKS
-916 YVRVLSHS
+916 YVRVLSNS
-924 PNWVVVLFVLKRLPQ
+924 PNWVVALFVLKRLPQ

-949 ASPYI
+949 AAPYL

-964 TSTRKFLEQLSSSL
+964 TSTRKFLEQVTNL
-978 PPHVKRNDLNVYAY
+978 PPHIKRNELNVHAY
-992 SLLTVLISYRRIFTE
+992 SLLTILISYRRIFTE

-1110 QQQQQQQQQQHQQH
+1110 QQQQQQQV
-1124 QHQHQQP
+1124 

-1142 ISGGQAGQKEVS
+1142 ISGQGSAQKEVS

-1197 SMGKSIDEQ
+1197 SKGKSIDEQ

-1214 SRFTFADVSLAP
+1214 SRFTFANISLAP
-1226 QKSIVSK
+1226 QKSIVAK
-1233 ILMGDGDTVSA
+1233 ILMGDDEAVSA
-1244 APASGNKQSQ
+1244 TSVKQSQ

-1266 RTAKSLGWVEVTIR
+1266 KTAKSLGWVEVTIR

-1287 MMCYVENKIKSK
+1287 MMCYLENKLRSE

-1312 QYQPDLMASKIMKD
+1312 QYQPDLMASKILKD
-1326 RKDEQELMLLQ
+1326 RKEEEETEQASV
-1337 QQQTRIKRAEDSQ
+1337 KAEVHEDTEYL
-1350 DSHDQQQQQQEE
+1350 HQEE
-1362 GLGITFDDD
+1362 GLGITFDND
-1371 TMAKQQFPIGTPTR
+1371 TGRQFPMGTPTR

-1390 AVVSAT
+1390 AVVNTT
-1396 VATRSEGLVMAP
+1396 VATRSEGLVMTP
-1408 SDSSEQIPHS
+1408 SGPSEQTS
-1418 PASPP
+1418 TSPP
-1423 PPPGGGSSSSTMA
+1423 PPATAVGPDA
-1436 SPAPGMSTRRPS
+1436 VSPVPLARRPS
-1448 VSQKGLIDLLNKDS
+1448 LSQKGLIDLLNKDS
-1462 ESTVDTVH
+1462 ESTIETV
-1470 TNSPSITA
+1470 NIKSPSIGTEPAFREEKEA
-1478 AAAAAAAESVLEEE
+1478 A
-1492 EEEGDKDENDDNIAG
+1492 D
-1507 RRAIDAA
+1507 RRAIDSA
-1514 VRQVLSDPKPSDA
+1514 VREVLSDPKPSGESIA
-1527 STAAAANNP
+1527 TNP
-1536 VIQLRKTEP
+1536 VTQLRKTEP

-1559 PDIARA
+1559 PDISRTLE
-1565 IDVSPPLP
+1565 VSPPLP

-1629 TIQRLHGLAGNTGGL
+1629 TIQRLNGLAGNTGGL
-1644 DREMDIDGRY
+1644 DREMDIDGRF

-1670 TMMPTNLERDPQCS
+1670 TLMPTDLERDPQCS

-1743 TFFKVE
+1743 SFFKVE

-1754 DMPDIGPLSEP
+1754 DMPDIGPFSEP
-1765 KLVSAQSLPGFVR
+1765 KLVSSQSLPGFVR
-1778 QAAIHANIFA
+1778 QSAIHANIFA

-1796 AGGKREY
+1796 AGGKQEY

-1813 IQRVKERLAGKSAAA
+1813 IQRVKERLAGK
-1828 AGTSSAAAA
+1828 TAAAA
-1837 AAAGA
+1837 AAAA
-1842 GSGSGTASASATP
+1842 ATSATSATSSNTPVTASSSATP
-1855 NLDHTMSSSGKTS
+1855 NLDHNTGKTN
-1868 KDGYPYEALLDFT
+1868 KDGSSYEALLDFT